1 MNQRKELCCTR
12 HTTLA
17 YGSARLKKRTQFAKK
32 NNDRNES

>member
-17 YGSARLKKRTQFAKK
+17 YGSARVKKRLPFAKQ
-32 NNDRNES
+32 ND